1 MYLKNVYIENNG
13 PLRNLNLNIQV
24 RENGTPK
31 TLILVGG
38 NGTGKTNFLSLV
50 ADALF
55 EAAAVHYVDVVT
67 GTGTT
72 HRSWFRVLGAST
84 ISAGSAGSCVIME
97 FQHDGATHF
106 YKEKAGTISAADV
119 GQRTPSSIKPTV
131 SWPNEG
137 SIKEFALNDEQSR
150 KIFETGVYLYFP
162 SSRAET
168 PYWLNRDSLPVD
180 DFDIAPR
187 FSKRLRKPIYVER
200 GLDKFKQWM
209 MSVLI
214 DVRMDIQLMPMKS
227 GMLPVGV
234 GDVNYTLT
242 NKAIWDSLNSILRI
256 ILDSTSSRFVW
267 GGRFGNSSLGFERGD
282 GEPALPLEALSAG
295 QATLLNIFGTLLR
308 YGDGTTTNSPPL
320 PGEVVGICLIDEVDA
335 HMHVDLQYRALPE
348 LIKMFPKIQ
357 FILSS
362 HSPLFVL
369 GAERVLVSE
378 NISVVD
384 MPDGQPIQAEAYSEF
399 ERALMVFQDTKS
411 FNNAV
416 LEAATKAER
425 KLLVLLEG
433 ETDPEYLSHAVE
445 ILGRQDIIDKVDFQW
460 IGSKD
465 QRCQGFNTGKDALNS
480 AVKFLR
486 AKPEMV

>member
-1 MYLKNVYIENNG
+1 MYLKSVYIENNG
-13 PLRNLNLNIQV
+13 PLRNLNLDIQV

-67 GTGTT
+67 GTGTA

-84 ISAGSAGSCVIME
+84 ISAGSAGSCAIMQ

-119 GQRTPSSIKPTV
+119 GQRTPYSITPTV
-131 SWPNEG
+131 SWPDDG
-137 SIKEFALNDEQSR
+137 SIKEFSLNDEQSR

-180 DFDIAPR
+180 EFDLAPR

-214 DVRMDIQLMPMKS
+214 DVRMDIQLMPMQK

-234 GDVNYTLT
+234 GDV
-242 NKAIWDSLNSILRI
+242 SL
-256 ILDSTSSRFVW
+256 
-267 GGRFGNSSLGFERGD
+267 
-282 GEPALPLEALSAG
+282 
-295 QATLLNIFGTLLR
+295 
-308 YGDGTTTNSPPL
+308 
-320 PGEVVGICLIDEVDA
+320 
-335 HMHVDLQYRALPE
+335 
-348 LIKMFPKIQ
+348 
-357 FILSS
+357 
-362 HSPLFVL
+362 
-369 GAERVLVSE
+369 
-378 NISVVD
+378 
-384 MPDGQPIQAEAYSEF
+384 
-399 ERALMVFQDTKS
+399 
-411 FNNAV
+411 
-416 LEAATKAER
+416 
-425 KLLVLLEG
+425 
-433 ETDPEYLSHAVE
+433 
-445 ILGRQDIIDKVDFQW
+445 
-460 IGSKD
+460 
-465 QRCQGFNTGKDALNS
+465 
-480 AVKFLR
+480 
-486 AKPEMV
+486 